1 MEEIRLPLENQWWQT
16 SRGERAAGEEQA
28 THGQPGGVAV
38 AVAAGRVVRLC
49 AARDQILGGAWR
61 RACGWV
67 GGSGPPGPG
76 PGGEKDRC
84 SKAQAQVVR
93 PTNRLGGG
101 GNGRVVAV
109 DAPTASRRQEGPTR
123 EINSSAFLGSL
134 PIQLSYPDGA
144 TACDDVGTTVPASEY
159 DPSSA
164 NGLTQSLS
172 ALIP

>member
-1 MEEIRLPLENQWWQT
+1 VRRGRSRAHT
-16 SRGERAAGEEQA
+16 ASRGVS
-28 THGQPGGVAV
+28 PSPS
-38 AVAAGRVVRLC
+38 
-49 AARDQILGGAWR
+49 R
-61 RACGWV
+61 RAESCASALRAIKYLEVEARVCGWV
-67 GGSGPPGPG
+67 GGSGPPG

-93 PTNRLGGG
+93 PTNSSEAGAMVVSWLWMLLRPAAVRRVPPGRL
-101 GNGRVVAV
+101 
-109 DAPTASRRQEGPTR
+109 TALL
-123 EINSSAFLGSL
+123 FLGSL

>member
-1 MEEIRLPLENQWWQT
+1 MRRGRSRAHT
-16 SRGERAAGEEQA
+16 ASRGVS
-28 THGQPGGVAV
+28 PSPS
-38 AVAAGRVVRLC
+38 
-49 AARDQILGGAWR
+49 R
-61 RACGWV
+61 RAESCASALRAIKYLEVEARVCGWV

-76 PGGEKDRC
+76 GEKDRC
-84 SKAQAQVVR
+84 PKAQAQVVR

-144 TACDDVGTTVPASEY
+144 TATT
-159 DPSSA
+159 
-164 NGLTQSLS
+164 
-172 ALIP
+172 

>member
-1 MEEIRLPLENQWWQT
+1 MEIRLPLENQWWQT
-16 SRGERAAGEEQA
+16 SRRERAAGEEQA

-49 AARDQILGGAWR
+49 AARDQILGGGGAR
-61 RACGWV
+61 LRV
-67 GGSGPPGPG
+67 GGWERSSRTRRRKGSLLQGASASGPS
-76 PGGEKDRC
+76 D
-84 SKAQAQVVR
+84 QQ
-93 PTNRLGGG
+93 LGGG
-101 GNGRVVAV
+101 GNGHVVAV
-109 DAPTASRRQEGPTR
+109 DAPSASRRQEGPTR
-123 EINSSAFLGSL
+123 EINSSAFRGSL

>member
-76 PGGEKDRC
+76 GEKDRC
-84 SKAQAQVVR
+84 PKAQAQVVR
-93 PTNRLGGG
+93 PTNSSEAGAMVMY
-101 GNGRVVAV
+101 VVAV

-123 EINSSAFLGSL
+123 EINSSAFPGFS
-134 PIQLSYPDGA
+134 SYPA
-144 TACDDVGTTVPASEY
+144 I
-159 DPSSA
+159 
-164 NGLTQSLS
+164 LS
-172 ALIP
+172 